1 VRSLVP
7 RTALMVAVMLER
19 DFATQVEHLL
29 DLFGWTWKHDEPA
42 LRQSGTWATA
52 FRGARGFPDYVAT
65 RDGRLVFAEIKN
77 ERGRISKAQADWLD
91 VLRLTAAEVYL
102 WRPEDLQ
109 AIKDVLR

>member
-1 VRSLVP
+1 
-7 RTALMVAVMLER
+7 
-19 DFATQVEHLL
+19 
-29 DLFGWTWKHDEPA
+29 
-42 LRQSGTWATA
+42 
-52 FRGARGFPDYVAT
+52 VAT

-77 ERGRISKAQADWLD
+77 ERGRVSKAQADWLD